1 MPLGVDGVILW
12 RRRFAMAGRKV
23 SGRDEAVALL
33 AEADRT
39 GEPLAHCARAAGIDG
54 RSLRMWQTNL
64 SRQPKSSCAR
74 PTTRLVELVT
84 SRASASRYRIVCGDL
99 VVEVDATFE
108 SAVLRR
114 LLEVVASC

>member
-1 MPLGVDGVILW
+1 MS
-12 RRRFAMAGRKV
+12 GRKV

-33 AEADRT
+33 AEADRI
-39 GEPLAHCARAAGIDG
+39 GQPLAECARAAGIDG
-54 RSLRMWQTNL
+54 RSLRAWRTNL
-64 SRQPKSSCAR
+64 SRQANRSQSR

-84 SRASASRYRIVCGDL
+84 SRAPASRYRVVCGDFAI
-99 VVEVDATFE
+99 EVDATFE

>member
-1 MPLGVDGVILW
+1 
-12 RRRFAMAGRKV
+12 MAGRKV

-33 AEADRT
+33 AEADRI
-39 GEPLAHCARAAGIDG
+39 GQPLAACARAAGIDG
-54 RSLRMWQTNL
+54 RSLRMWRTNL
-64 SRQPKSSCAR
+64 SRGSRSSPSR

-84 SRASASRYRIVCGDL
+84 SRASESRYRIVCGDFA
-99 VVEVDATFE
+99 VEVDSTFE